1 VISTFEIAANI
12 TVTAS
17 VILAGRNSLHTWWTG
32 IVGCLLF
39 MVVFFQAQ
47 LYADVALQLFFVVA
61 SAIGWWQWLHGKN
74 GKELTVTK
82 ATMKTLFW
90 STLIGFV
97 AAIFYGGLLH
107 RYTNAYAPYIDS
119 VVLVFSI
126 IAQILLMQRRIQTW
140 PFWLIVNTLA
150 VPLYAS
156 RGLYLTSVL
165 YAVYWVN
172 AVISWRYWHKLKQ
185 EFTAAELAHD
195 FA

>member
-1 VISTFEIAANI
+1 VTPFEIAANI
-12 TVTAS
+12 TITVS
-17 VILAGRNSLHTWWTG
+17 IILAGRNSFHTWWTG

-39 MVVFFQAQ
+39 MVVFYQAQ

-61 SAIGWWQWLHGKN
+61 SAVGWWQWLYGKN
-74 GKELTVTK
+74 GEVLPVTK
-82 ATMKTLFW
+82 ASTQTLFW

-97 AAIFYGGLLH
+97 AAICYGGLLH

-126 IAQILLMQRRIQTW
+126 IAQVLLMQRRIETW
-140 PFWLIVNTLA
+140 PFWLIVNSVA

-165 YAVYWVN
+165 YAVYWIN
-172 AVISWRYWHKLKQ
+172 AVISWRYWHRLKQ
-185 EFTAAELAHD
+185 ELPVAELGND